1 MISLDG
7 GDKGPQRSG
16 TSSDEQTR
24 TERSNSKHPAGGELH
39 QPDSTQS
46 TSSSL
51 TSLET
56 VIALPRPPV
65 EPPFAGLVSP
75 TIPNIS
81 TPVLTTRSFCTLARS
96 GFSEHTYN
104 PHRRPKRTA
113 SRLKTSRSAEA
124 FSSSTSLS
132 SSPAEADVNGGILRP
147 ASSTSYSST
156 CSTCSSGVDQTDS
169 LGNSCSSITIGS
181 TSNSSTS
188 HSPSSA
194 SKESLSSC
202 CSSSSLPHSVSPSSS
217 SSSPPIGAFESAPL
231 ATTAVTTT
239 TAASAVSNFSP
250 YFVPVCTAFSDR
262 PAWSHR
268 TVRSPSPRRESPISV
283 TATEADSSLRQSVT
297 VCMENP
303 VVLKTSCCR
312 YSCCGC
318 CSWFKAPEPIVLV
331 ACGSFNP
338 ITTMHLRLM
347 AHCSVSLI
355 SLRPTLTFAANFSC
369 LWLSVALV
377 YRFTCVTIYG
387 VCRYSSADFR
397 YHVELAR
404 DAIEKTWSFPSQSS
418 SGEAGSTNSGEP
430 LDPARELCQAY
441 LTQSPRRQTVVAGI
455 ISPVSDAYAKPGLA
469 PVESRCRLARLA
481 CATTSDWL
489 AVDTW
494 EASQSDWSPTRLV
507 FEHIQ
512 GRLNRLAELS
522 PEEVD
527 RLLTEG
533 SSLARPETASPTTE
547 KSKAT
552 PQKLHSSG
560 ELPGMAS
567 DVWLCE
573 RLLEAQNLADR
584 PCSLRPCHCF
594 HKENQKCQFSPSE
607 APQSGE
613 ACTIAGEPNASGRL
627 PRARVKLVCGA
638 DLLQSFATPGLCE
651 LFALPLFLI
660 YISSDSPCSPPPSRF
675 SPRSACLPYLQ
686 ACPITI
692 YRCLCLLSSFEQME
706 TLVRDFGIIC
716 ISRPE
721 SHAARLLN
729 ELDVL
734 ARHEVSIPPLI
745 LLLIIIL
752 TIIVPPL
759 NPLTCPA
766 LLQQNVILVTEWCQN
781 GLSATLV
788 RRALARG
795 QSVRYLVPDAALEEI
810 YAAGLYGAR
819 RRRLDNLAG
828 TESAA
833 RRPRL
838 SRPTAD
844 RSLRLEPRP
853 DEMVS
858 QEELADKEK
867 GEETSADLQPG

>member
-239 TAASAVSNFSP
+239 TTTAASAVSNFSP

-347 AHCSVSLI
+347 
-355 SLRPTLTFAANFSC
+355 
-369 LWLSVALV
+369 
-377 YRFTCVTIYG
+377 
-387 VCRYSSADFR
+387 
-397 YHVELAR
+397 ELAR

-418 SGEAGSTNSGEP
+418 SGEAGSTSSGEP

-455 ISPVSDAYAKPGLA
+455 LSPVSDAYAKPGLA

-638 DLLQSFATPGLCE
+638 DLLQSFATPGLWSE
-651 LFALPLFLI
+651 E
-660 YISSDSPCSPPPSRF
+660 D
-675 SPRSACLPYLQ
+675 
-686 ACPITI
+686 
-692 YRCLCLLSSFEQME
+692 ME

-734 ARHEVSIPPLI
+734 ARHE
-745 LLLIIIL
+745 
-752 TIIVPPL
+752 
-759 NPLTCPA
+759 
-766 LLQQNVILVTEWCQN
+766 QNVILVTEWCQN

-853 DEMVS
+853 DELVS

-867 GEETSADLQPG
+867 GEETSADLQPGH